1 MSEIKSPKSA
11 IVTGASSGIGL
22 EIAKLL
28 SSMGYDVLGV
38 ARDFS
43 KSHNIDGF
51 KIVELDLIALDGE
64 KLRLLKRALPSPDVL
79 VNCAG
84 IGDFK
89 SFEKQDSK
97 IIEKI
102 IHTNL
107 LSPILLSNF
116 YIDELI
122 KNRGYIF
129 NISSIEALRHSKL
142 SAVYSSSKAGLRAF
156 SLSLFEEVRSKG
168 VKVVSINPD
177 ITKTPF
183 FDSSFFTHSDKK
195 NSFLEPTQI
204 ANSIKYI
211 LEAGENLVITDIT
224 IRPLVSK
231 VKIKKEL
238 R

>member
-1 MSEIKSPKSA
+1 MKHA
-11 IVTGASSGIGL
+11 LVTGASSGIGL

-28 SSMGYDVLGV
+28 SSMGYDVLGI

-43 KSHNIDGF
+43 KCKNIDGF
-51 KIVELDLIALDGE
+51 KTLELDLATLDNE
-64 KLRLLKRALPSPDVL
+64 KLRVLKTLSPSPSVL

-89 SFEKQDSK
+89 NFEKQDSK
-97 IIEKI
+97 TIEKI

-116 YIDELI
+116 FIDELI

-142 SAVYSSSKAGLRAF
+142 SAVYSGSKAGLRAF

-177 ITKTPF
+177 ITKTAF
-183 FDSSFFTHSDKK
+183 FNDSFFTHSDKK
-195 NSFLEPTQI
+195 NSFLEATQI

-211 LEAGENLVITDIT
+211 LEAGENLAITDIT

-231 VKIKKEL
+231 VEIKKEGK
-238 R
+238 

>member
-1 MSEIKSPKSA
+1 MKHA
-11 IVTGASSGIGL
+11 LVTGASSGIGL

-43 KSHNIDGF
+43 KCKKNICF
-51 KIVELDLIALDGE
+51 KTVELDLATLDDD
-64 KLRLLKRALPSPDVL
+64 KLQELKTLSPSPSIL

-84 IGDFK
+84 VGDFR

-97 IIEKI
+97 TIEKL

-116 YIDELI
+116 FIDEFI
-122 KNRGYIF
+122 KNSGYIF

-142 SAVYSSSKAGLRAF
+142 SATYSASKAGLRAF
-156 SLSLFEEVRSKG
+156 SLSLFEEVRAKG

-177 ITKTPF
+177 ITKTAF
-183 FDSSFFTHSDKK
+183 FKDSFFTHSNKK
-195 NSFLEPTQI
+195 NSFIEATQI

-211 LEAGENLVITDIT
+211 LEAGENLAITDIT
-224 IRPLVSK
+224 LRPLISK
-231 VKIKKEL
+231 VEMKEKGL
-238 R
+238 